1 MKFSGNQI
9 FKFLLTLS
17 FVFSFSLN
25 YGQNRLYDKA
35 YRLFLEKNYKK
46 SWQLC
51 QKGIRKYHDFD
62 KFYLLCAKISYEN
75 HQFDQTT
82 VYLNKYFM
90 LSHDPSALSE
100 IGYIYFDQK
109 LYDSAAFYFRK
120 SLKIK
125 PSPQIQRMLNTA
137 QFRISAYKH
146 PVPFKPQKL
155 PKTINTKFDEYF
167 PELSPDNQLF
177 FTRRTTD
184 ENIFRSTKT
193 RDSWTK
199 AQKLP
204 KNINTQAQE
213 GACTISTDGKTLIF
227 TRCITGIGCD
237 LYITHKTG
245 SGWTNPE
252 KLPYPINTQYWE
264 SQPCLAN
271 NGRTLLFVSNR
282 PQGKGDMDIWKI
294 DYVNGRWTN
303 LQNLGDSI
311 NTPGKEMSPFLHFD
325 GKTLYFASN
334 YHPGL
339 GGFDLFVSRL
349 KHGHWTKPQNLG
361 YPINTEKDDTRL
373 VVDVTGKT
381 AYFASAINGNQ
392 DIYSFELY
400 PAIRPSKTF
409 YIAAKVFD
417 AQTLKPLKAQISI
430 YNLSE
435 DSLIFQKHTQNFK
448 ITIAIGQ
455 YGLFAYHKGYL
466 PYSKNFDVCD
476 TIDSTTIHLTILLK
490 PIAQNQI
497 TVLRNIFFD
506 FNSYTLKPQSYIE
519 LEKLVYFLKDNPTI
533 TIEIAGHTDSIGTH
547 QYNMKLSQNR
557 ALAVKNFL
565 VKHGINPGRLIAR
578 GYGDTKPVAPNTT
591 EKGRKLNRR
600 VEIKIIKL

>member
-9 FKFLLTLS
+9 FRFLLLVN
-17 FVFSFSLN
+17 FVFSFQLS
-25 YGQNRLYDKA
+25 YGQKRLYDKA

-75 HQFDQTT
+75 HLFGQTT
-82 VYLNKYFM
+82 AYLNKYFS
-90 LSHDPSALSE
+90 LSHDPAALSE

-120 SLKIK
+120 SLKLK

-167 PELSPDNQLF
+167 PELSPDNLLF
-177 FTRRTTD
+177 FTRKTTD

-193 RDSWTK
+193 RDSWTD

-204 KNINTQAQE
+204 QNINTQAQE
-213 GACTISTDGKTLIF
+213 GACTISSDGKTLIF

-303 LQNLGDSI
+303 LQNLGDTI

-349 KHGHWTKPQNLG
+349 KNGHWTKPKNLG

-373 VVDVTGKT
+373 VVDVQGKT
-381 AYFASAINGNQ
+381 GYFASAINGNQ

-448 ITIAIGQ
+448 ITTAIGQ
-455 YGLFAYHKGYL
+455 YGLFAYHKGYM
-466 PYSKNFDVCD
+466 PYSKNFGIND

-490 PIAQNQI
+490 PIAQNQT

-506 FNSYTLKPQSYIE
+506 FNSYTLKPQSYPE
-519 LEKLVYFLKDNPTI
+519 LKKLVYFLKDNPTI
-533 TIEIAGHTDSIGTH
+533 IIEIAGHTDSIGTH
-547 QYNMKLSQNR
+547 EYNMKLSQNR
-557 ALAVKNFL
+557 ALAVKNYL
-565 VKHGINPGRLIAR
+565 VKHGINPGRLIAK